1 MIFEFVSERL
11 IPRGEGY
18 LSSTSCHYDHNI
30 TVLIKRSDT
39 CCGYLSDGRA
49 HVYFF
54 SRLSIRPNLSPSS
67 ISSRGNFTLEL
78 PRIAHW
84 FRFFF
89 GGEEGRDKLN
99 SAARRC
105 RARSSAFSAAVLRVP
120 LCIFPRGKKSER
132 GGKGER
138 QSGGQR
144 ERKERKKEGR
154 EGGKKRA
161 KNRRILCSQPDLPP
175 LPAPPLSL
183 GEMKK
188 RSVRSTGH
196 SPNILEATTTAHPIR
211 PLFSLFFPLFF
222 VLFSFFS
229 FLLSPPSLFPYAPPF
244 VRALS
249 RVFDYENL
257 VLRGR
262 RVQPRSCIPR
272 NDDRQG
278 RIRLSDF
285 NSCEIHGRMI
295 RGRERVAGREGLG

>member
-11 IPRGEGY
+11 IPRGGGY

-89 GGEEGRDKLN
+89 FGGEEERDKLN

-132 GGKGER
+132 GERGKGR
-138 QSGGQR
+138 AADR
-144 ERKERKKEGR
+144 EREKKEKKREGR
-154 EGGKKRA
+154 EE
-161 KNRRILCSQPDLPP
+161 KNGQKIDASCARSLTFLP
-175 LPAPPLSL
+175 SL
-183 GEMKK
+183 
-188 RSVRSTGH
+188 
-196 SPNILEATTTAHPIR
+196 
-211 PLFSLFFPLFF
+211 
-222 VLFSFFS
+222 
-229 FLLSPPSLFPYAPPF
+229 PPSLF
-244 VRALS
+244 
-249 RVFDYENL
+249 
-257 VLRGR
+257 R
-262 RVQPRSCIPR
+262 RDEEAIRPI
-272 NDDRQG
+272 DRP
-278 RIRLSDF
+278 
-285 NSCEIHGRMI
+285 
-295 RGRERVAGREGLG
+295 